1 MGKPTS
7 LCCGTVY
14 GGGIQEGTMPLAW
27 LFAGFQSLPLLPT
40 SQSDPSGADSRV
52 GGFVYV
58 LEPCGFLQGTLLWGW
73 AFLPLL
79 PQPLQIFTARGFEAF
94 FSHAGTLS
102 CTVSLPS
109 CSSQLTSCKCGTT
122 WSSSHHLVVC
132 PLHPDYLSPPILP
145 GWMNVSSL
153 TPWF

>member
-52 GGFVYV
+52 GGFVYILGPSNLLSCV
-58 LEPCGFLQGTLLWGW
+58 SGIFSHHYNTHKFLQPEVLRLYFPIPEPWV
-73 AFLPLL
+73 A
-79 PQPLQIFTARGFEAF
+79 Q
-94 FSHAGTLS
+94 S
-102 CTVSLPS
+102 VSLPS

-145 GWMNVSSL
+145 G
-153 TPWF
+153 